1 MQVEKAEVVKETAE
15 LMVSVADQVGI
26 LPTINTIFDV
36 GDSKAVGLYITL
48 PMPKK
53 LLKTDVTRQDF
64 PQRLVNALSGWCAR
78 VEDNTMQ
85 AAIPVVTA
93 DIQTREKVGGLGKM
107 SLDTFKSWIIDRAW
121 MYMNEEQKY
130 QFCENLLSLNTF
142 YTGGTNGVE

>member
-1 MQVEKAEVVKETAE
+1 MEKAELVKETAE

-26 LPTINTIFDV
+26 LQTINTIFDV

-48 PMPKK
+48 PMPQK

-121 MYMNEEQKY
+121 MYMTEEQKY

>member
-1 MQVEKAEVVKETAE
+1 MEKAEVVKETAE
-15 LMVSVADQVGI
+15 LMVSVADRVGI

-36 GDSKAVGLYITL
+36 GDSKAVGLYLTL

>member
-36 GDSKAVGLYITL
+36 GDSKAVGLYLML

-121 MYMNEEQKY
+121 MHMNEEQKY

>member
-1 MQVEKAEVVKETAE
+1 MQVEKAEVVKETAAI
-15 LMVSVADQVGI
+15 MVNVANHKGI
-26 LPTINTIFDV
+26 LVTINEIFDI
-36 GDSKAVGLYITL
+36 GDSKATGLYLTL

-121 MYMNEEQKY
+121 MHMTEEQKY

>member
-1 MQVEKAEVVKETAE
+1 MEKAEVVKETAE

-36 GDSKAVGLYITL
+36 GDSKAVGLYLTL

-142 YTGGTNGVE
+142 YTGGTNGAE